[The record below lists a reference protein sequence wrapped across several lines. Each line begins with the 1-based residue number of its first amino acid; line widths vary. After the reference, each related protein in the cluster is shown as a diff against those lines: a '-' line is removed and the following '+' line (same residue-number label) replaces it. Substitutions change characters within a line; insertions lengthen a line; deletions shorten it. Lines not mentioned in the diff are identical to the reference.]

1 MRQVR
6 QKFVTNN
13 KPSLNLP
20 PNGGRWVLA
29 ILGAMLLQI
38 FLAPPPAFAQPLTD
52 FTSLEGIFAG
62 LFYGLF
68 SLVGITSLIGIV
80 MGAYGYMMSEGDP
93 KQLESAKKTLSW
105 AIIGAI
111 IGAAAW
117 LIVSVVWAQIFPGA
131 GLIRI
136 IIPG

>member
-1 MRQVR
+1 MSEMRGANENDHG
-6 QKFVTNN
+6 K
-13 KPSLNLP
+13 LNLP
-20 PNGGRWVLA
+20 PSGGRWVVVV
-29 ILGAMLLQI
+29 LGARILKI
-38 FLAPPPAFAQPLTD
+38 FLAPPPAFAQPEIN
-52 FTSLEGIFAG
+52 FVKLEGIFAG

-68 SLVGITSLIGIV
+68 SLVGITSLLGIV
-80 MGAYGYMMSEGDP
+80 MGSYGYMMSEGDP

-131 GLIRI
+131 GPIRI